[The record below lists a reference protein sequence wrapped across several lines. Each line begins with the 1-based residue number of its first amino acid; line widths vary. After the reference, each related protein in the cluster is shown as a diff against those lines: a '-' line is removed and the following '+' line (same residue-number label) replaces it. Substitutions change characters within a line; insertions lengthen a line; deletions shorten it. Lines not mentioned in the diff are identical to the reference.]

1 MTSSQSE
8 AGISLADQSQAGAG
22 EEAVI
27 RVVTGAMVDCRRDSL
42 WQKLLQVRNISYSNK
57 NPLRTMHIIIC
68 CMRPKAIPMEVL

>member
-1 MTSSQSE
+1 MTGSQSE

-42 WQKLLQVRNISYSNK
+42 WQKLLQVSK
-57 NPLRTMHIIIC
+57 
-68 CMRPKAIPMEVL
+68 

>member
-8 AGISLADQSQAGAG
+8 AGISLADQWQAGAG

-42 WQKLLQVRNISYSNK
+42 WQKLLQVSKLSK
-57 NPLRTMHIIIC
+57 QQQKTTSGFFKTCTLSFVT
-68 CMRPKAIPMEVL
+68 